1 MRIEEYEPQA
11 LSEAQWRMLFGLYE
25 TLFRETHPRDPLP
38 SQESRK
44 GYMLDPNPLWQVR
57 WWWVLSDDGSR
68 VLGIGGVDAENER
81 SPSYQANKHIA
92 VVDMALD
99 PQARNLNDK
108 DRGWALET
116 RFLRALVSQV
126 REMGK
131 TIVKVDCQRESQIPF
146 WKAFGRREV
155 SRRTTNRLALDAVDW
170 DLMQRWR
177 EQGSRRAEGVS
188 LESFF
193 RVPER
198 DIEAFCGLFTETW
211 NQAPTAES
219 GAFQLTAGSRRSFE
233 EHFAEQGYDW
243 TTLITRE
250 PEGAISGLTEVFYLP
265 EEAHR
270 IEQGLTGVRRQYR
283 GRGLGKWLKAEM
295 LFHIQA
301 NYPTARFVDTSNAT
315 DTAAMLSI
323 NERMGF
329 RPYLTETVF
338 EFDTQVL
345 CQKLRI

>member
-1 MRIEEYEPQA
+1 MRIKEYEPKA
-11 LSEAQWRMLFGLYE
+11 LSEEQWRRLFVLYE
-25 TLFRETHPRDPLP
+25 TLFREAHPTDPLP
-38 SQESRK
+38 SRQRRK
-44 GYMLDPNPLWQVR
+44 EYMLDPNPHWEVR
-57 WWWVLSDDGSR
+57 WWWVLSDDGNQ

-99 PQARNLNDK
+99 PQARDLEDQ

-116 RFLRALVSQV
+116 RFLRALVSQA

-131 TIVKVDCQRESQIPF
+131 TIIKVHCQRESQLPF
-146 WKAFGRREV
+146 WKAVGGREV
-155 SRRTTNRLALDAVDW
+155 NRRTSNRLVLDTVDW

-177 EQGSRRAEGVS
+177 EKGSRRAEGVS
-188 LESFF
+188 LESFSH
-193 RVPER
+193 VPER
-198 DIEAFCGLFTETW
+198 DIEEFCVLFTETW

-219 GAFQLTAGSRRSFE
+219 GEFQLTPVSRRSFE
-233 EHFAEQGYDW
+233 QYFAEQGYDW

-250 PEGAISGLTEVFYLP
+250 PEGAISGLTEIFYLP

-270 IEQGLTGVRRQYR
+270 IEQGLTGVRTQYR

-295 LFHIQA
+295 LFHVQA
-301 NYPTARFVDTSNAT
+301 SYPAAHFVDTSNAT
-315 DTAAMLSI
+315 DNAAMLSI

-329 RPYLTETVF
+329 QPYLTETVF

-345 CQKLRI
+345 CQKLGI